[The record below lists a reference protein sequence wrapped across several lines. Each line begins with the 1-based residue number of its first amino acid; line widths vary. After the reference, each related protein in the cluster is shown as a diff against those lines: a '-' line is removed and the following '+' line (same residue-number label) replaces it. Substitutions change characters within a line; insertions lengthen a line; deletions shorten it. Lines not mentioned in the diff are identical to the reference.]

1 MLTKRGEKT
10 GMTVTMG
17 MWSHR
22 ATTSTARR
30 STGGVDRDVTDE
42 DDADKRSSNDRRDD
56 QYVDDGDEDRERQGR
71 NSRQLRAQAE
81 EEGNINAWKKKR
93 ELPGLQWLLTVL
105 LVEEKA
111 AAQHRHRQQQG
122 QQQTQQ

>member
-1 MLTKRGEKT
+1 
-10 GMTVTMG
+10 MG

-56 QYVDDGDEDRERQGR
+56 QYADDGDEDRET
-71 NSRQLRAQAE
+71 RA
-81 EEGNINAWKKKR
+81 R
-93 ELPGLQWLLTVL
+93 
-105 LVEEKA
+105 
-111 AAQHRHRQQQG
+111 
-122 QQQTQQ
+122 